1 MISNELIYNL
11 TLIVAL
17 SAISGFISRRFKR
30 EEMFGKML
38 QGVLF
43 GAIAIIGIIY
53 AYHLKGGIN
62 FDGRAIVIS
71 LGTLFFGPLAGA
83 IVTLMASAFR
93 LWYGGVGTSIGI
105 ATIIVSYMWG
115 LFFFFRVNK
124 TKHAVFGSKELLIMG
139 IVVNVSNFVLLT
151 LLPIK
156 IYYGSYED
164 VGFTILIVFPLCT
177 VLIGKILLDQ
187 KVNEQFSDVLKERE
201 SLFRTTLYSIRDGVV
216 TTDLQG
222 KVVNMNFM
230 AEKLTGWQE
239 SEAKGKPISEVFQLK
254 SIKFNLKVGNPV
266 ERLLQ
271 EKAVFGFTEHV
282 KLLSKTGEIYPI
294 AESGSLIKND
304 IGEIIGCVLVFQDQ
318 TEVYKTK
325 KIIEESEEKLR
336 SLIQNS
342 PIGLH
347 IFEFNESN
355 EIVLIDA
362 NDAADKILNINHY
375 ENLGKPVREIFPYKM
390 YDFVL
395 RVIEDI
401 KKSGKTFK
409 AESGLFESELFSGY
423 YDVFSFKISENR
435 FASFFT
441 DVSDRVSIENQLK
454 ENEEKHRILLD
465 ESNDPIFLFDE
476 NGRYLYVNNAFA
488 KGVEKPVESIVDKRI
503 WDVFSKEEADK
514 RFNALHTVFET
525 GVEKVIEV
533 RVPNSKGDLFYLT
546 TITPIK
552 NDDGKVT
559 KVICSSKDITSRKK
573 AEEQLAESE
582 ARIATFMN
590 YMPAL
595 IVIKDCEFKTL
606 YTNEAVKQFYNLDFV
621 GKTPYE
627 VFDKETADEVV
638 KYDKIALEKGSVLYE
653 STWIDKSGKKRIFL
667 DQKFRIDF
675 SNKKPLIGMIE
686 TDITDRRRS
695 EDIQKIQYNIADA
708 MIKTKNF
715 EDIVLIIQKE
725 LGRLIDTENF
735 FVAMLNE
742 NTGML
747 SSILEVDKNDNIL
760 EWPAKDSLTGYLILQ
775 NKTLL
780 LHKNETDELENLGQ
794 IGKYGVD
801 AESWLGVPL
810 RINDKAVGALVVQNY
825 ENANAYD
832 EYSIAVIETI
842 GNQLSAYIERKRTED
857 LLLESEDKFR
867 NFAESSPF
875 AIMIYQGNKWVYTNP
890 AGELIS
896 GYTAEELY
904 KQNYWELASPEFKDL
919 IRNRGV
925 ERQSGSEGTGSYEF
939 SIVTKDG
946 IVKWVYLTGR
956 QINFLGK
963 PAGFIS
969 VVDINDRKQ
978 MEEELRDAKEKAEE
992 MNRIKSFFFANMSHE
1007 LRTPFMPIMGY
1018 AELLASILS
1027 DPEEREMAEAILFS
1041 SRRLT
1046 ETLKNVLDLTRL
1058 EFDKVD
1064 ITVTKINIVLV
1075 LKEIFFLFKENAKK
1089 KDIEL
1094 KINYNEEEILCITE
1108 EQILREILTNFV
1120 SNALKFTDVGFVEI
1134 SALIIE
1140 ENNDKCVLIS
1150 VADTGIG
1157 IPKHK
1162 QELIWDEF
1170 RQVSEGTTRN
1180 FQGTG
1185 LGLSIV
1191 KKYTDM
1197 LNAEL
1202 SLESEEGKGSTFSI
1216 KLKLSE

>member
-1 MISNELIYNL
+1 MISNELFYNL

-30 EEMFGKML
+30 EVLSGKIL

-43 GAIAIIGIIY
+43 GVIAIVGIVY

-71 LGTLFFGPLAGA
+71 LGTLFFGPFAGA
-83 IVTLMASAFR
+83 IITALSSIFR
-93 LWYGGVGTSIGI
+93 LWLGGIGTTIGI
-105 ATIIVSYMWG
+105 ATIVSSYLIGLLFYYQINKKNETAFGWKQLLYMG
-115 LFFFFRVNK
+115 V
-124 TKHAVFGSKELLIMG
+124 
-139 IVVNVSNFVLLT
+139 VVNVVNFLLLT

-156 IYYGSYED
+156 IYYGSYEA
-164 VGFTILIVFPLCT
+164 VGFTILVIFPLCT

-187 KVNEQFSDVLKERE
+187 QVNEQFSEILKERE

-222 KVVNMNFM
+222 KIVNMNFM
-230 AEKLTGWQE
+230 AEKLTDWKE
-239 SEAKGKPISEVFQLK
+239 NEAKGKSFEEVFV
-254 SIKFNLKVGNPV
+254 IKDIKNKIRIENSV
-266 ERLLQ
+266 ERLLHDK
-271 EKAVFGFTEHV
+271 EVAGFSEHFELV
-282 KLLSKTGEIYPI
+282 SKIGTSFPI

-304 IGEIIGCVLVFQDQ
+304 NGETIGCVFVFQDQ
-318 TEVYKTK
+318 TEDYKTK

-336 SLIQNS
+336 SLIKHS
-342 PIGLH
+342 PVGIH
-347 IFEFNESN
+347 IFEIDSNN
-355 EIVLIDA
+355 EIILLDA
-362 NDAADKILNINHY
+362 NEAADKILGIKHKVNF
-375 ENLGKPVREIFPYKM
+375 GKSVRNIFPAEM
-390 YDFVL
+390 YSLISIVCKS
-395 RVIEDI
+395 INE
-401 KKSGKTFK
+401 SGKTFK
-409 AESGLFESELFSGY
+409 SESGFFESEVFSGY

-441 DVSDRVSIENQLK
+441 DVSDRVAIENQLK
-454 ENEEKHRILLD
+454 ENEAKHRILLD

-476 NGRYLYVNNAFA
+476 DGRYLYVNNAFA
-488 KGVEKPVESIVDKRI
+488 KGVEKSVEDIVNKKI
-503 WDVFSKEEADK
+503 WDVFDKEEAEK
-514 RFNALHTVFET
+514 RFNALQTVINSGE
-525 GVEKVIEV
+525 EKVIEV
-533 RVPNSKGDLFYLT
+533 RVPNSKGNLHYLT

-552 NDDGKVT
+552 NEDGRVV

-590 YMPAL
+590 YIPAL
-595 IVIKDCEFKTL
+595 IVIKDSDFKTL
-606 YTNEAVKQFYNLDFV
+606 YTNEAVKQFYNLDFI

-627 VFDKETADEVV
+627 IFDKEIADEVV
-638 KYDKIALEKGSVLYE
+638 KYDKVALEEGSVLYE
-653 STWIDKSGKKRIFL
+653 STWFDKNGKKRIFL

-675 SNKKPLIGMIE
+675 ANKKPMIGMIE

-695 EDIQKIQYNIADA
+695 DDIQKIQYNIADA
-708 MIKTKNF
+708 MIKTKKL

-735 FVAMLNE
+735 FVAMLDE
-742 NTGML
+742 TTGML
-747 SSILEVDKNDNIL
+747 RSILEVDKNDNIL

-780 LHKNETDELENLGQ
+780 LHKNETDELENLGY
-794 IGKYGVD
+794 IEKYGVD
-801 AESWLGVPL
+801 SESWLGVPL
-810 RINDKAVGALVVQNY
+810 RINNKAVGALVVQNY
-825 ENANAYD
+825 ENRNAYD

-867 NFAESSPF
+867 SFAESSPF

-890 AGELIS
+890 AGELIT

-904 KQNYWELASPEFKDL
+904 TQNYWDIATPEFKD
-919 IRNRGV
+919 IIKKRGV
-925 ERQSGSEGTGSYEF
+925 DRQSGSDGSGSYEF
-939 SIVTKDG
+939 SIATKSG

-956 QINFLGK
+956 QITFLGK

-969 VVDINDRKQ
+969 VVDISDRKK
-978 MEEELRDAKEKAEE
+978 MEEELREAKEKAEE

-1018 AELLASILS
+1018 AELLASILE
-1027 DPEEREMAEAILFS
+1027 DPDEKEMAEAILFS

-1064 ITVTKINIVLV
+1064 ITVTKINIVHL

-1089 KDIEL
+1089 KNVEL
-1094 KINYNEEEILCITE
+1094 KISYNQEEIWCVTE

-1120 SNALKFTDVGFVEI
+1120 SNALKFTDVGYVEI
-1134 SALIIE
+1134 SALTIN
-1140 ENNDKCVLIS
+1140 ENDNDFVVLS
-1150 VADTGIG
+1150 VTDTGIG
-1157 IPKHK
+1157 IPQHK
-1162 QELIWDEF
+1162 QDLIWDEF

-1191 KKYTDM
+1191 KKYSEI
-1197 LNAEL
+1197 LEAEL
-1202 SLESEEGKGSTFSI
+1202 NLKSEEGKGSTFLI
-1216 KLKLSE
+1216 KLKKSL